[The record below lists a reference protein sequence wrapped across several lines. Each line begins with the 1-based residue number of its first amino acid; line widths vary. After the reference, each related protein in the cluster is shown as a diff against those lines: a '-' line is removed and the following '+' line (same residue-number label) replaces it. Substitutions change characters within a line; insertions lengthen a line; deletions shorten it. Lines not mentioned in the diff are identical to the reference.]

1 MKNKF
6 NSNRLKMRI
15 IWKMINNK
23 WKVNNQRKKE
33 RARNMIKISNKLN
46 NKMSRL
52 KENKDNKENKQ
63 KDKGNNRMK

>member
-52 KENKDNKENKQ
+52 KENKDNKENK
-63 KDKGNNRMK
+63 